1 MDSLISFAKDNFEI
15 ITLLFGLLSVIIAV
29 FSLIHEINV
38 KKRKKAKKKE
48 SSVEEIQAN
57 DAEK

>member
-1 MDSLISFAKDNFEI
+1 MDSLISFAKDNFAI

-48 SSVEEIQAN
+48 SSVEELQAN